1 MPVLFLGVLTTAL
14 DIALV
19 ATTLPAM
26 RAAFE
31 LDARRASWLLGTFVL
46 FTLLGL
52 PLMTKLSDRHGRR
65 TIYLID
71 FALFI
76 TGGIVVISSVG
87 FGVLMVGRALQ
98 GLGAAGIFPVAS
110 AVIGDTI
117 EPARRG
123 RALGILGSVYGLAFM
138 FGPILGGI
146 LVQFGWRWP
155 FIANLCLAAIVLI
168 VSRKRVPDF
177 RAEYESAIDWPGIG
191 VLAVLLGSL
200 SIGMN
205 QIDTASFAESLSSV
219 SVWPLLLLSVLLLP
233 VFKRIEDHADD
244 PVLRPGLI
252 RRRQVLLVCLF
263 ATAAGLVEAGFVFM
277 TDFTKNA
284 LEVSDRVAS
293 FMLLPLVGA
302 VSVASP
308 LAGRLLDHIGS
319 KAIIGGG
326 LLLIA
331 GGMSVLGWA
340 APSAGAFYAGSVAIG
355 IGLACL
361 LGSALSYILLAEAD
375 VAERT
380 VAQGVNTIFISI
392 GQLLGSA
399 VIGAIAASALS
410 PTEGYQQA
418 FAWIGVTAAVLC
430 LVSLLL
436 NDRKKEREGL
446 T

>member
-26 RAAFE
+26 RRAFD
-31 LDARRASWLLGTFVL
+31 LDERSASWLLGTFVL

-65 TIYLID
+65 TVYLID

-76 TGGIVVISSVG
+76 LGGLVMISSRG
-87 FGVLMVGRALQ
+87 FVQLMFGRALQ

-117 EPARRG
+117 EPGRRG

-155 FIANLCLAAIVLI
+155 FIANLVLAAFVLI

-177 RAEYESAIDWPGIG
+177 KAESTGPIDWAGIA
-191 VLAVLLGSL
+191 VLAVLLGAL

-205 QIDTASFAESLSSV
+205 QIDTEAIADSFTSLR
-219 SVWPLLLLSVLLLP
+219 VWPLLLVSVLLIP
-233 VFKRIEDHADD
+233 VFGRIEERAED

-252 RRRQVLLVCLF
+252 RRRQVLLVCVF

-277 TDFTKNA
+277 TDFTHNA
-284 LEVSDRVAS
+284 LEVSTRTAS

-308 LAGRLLDHIGS
+308 VAGRLLDRIGS
-319 KAIIGGG
+319 KRIISGGV
-326 LLLIA
+326 LLIA
-331 GGMSVLGWA
+331 AGMGILGWVT
-340 APSAGAFYAGSVAIG
+340 PSAAAFYAGSILIG
-355 IGLACL
+355 MGLACL
-361 LGSALSYILLAEAD
+361 LGSALSYILLTEAE

-399 VIGAIAASALS
+399 MIGAIAASALT
-410 PTEGYQQA
+410 PGEGYQKA
-418 FAWIGVTAAVLC
+418 FSWIAVAAAALFF
-430 LVSLLL
+430 VSLLL
-436 NDRKKEREGL
+436 HDLKREREAMK
-446 T
+446 